1 METFTKRLERLLCTR
16 PLGCGCALFLL
27 LSGILLFAPTL
38 TKLILAPLTLGA
50 FALFLWFSRRR
61 PEKKKRFSVLSVSA
75 ILLFLSC
82 FSTFFAYNYSNAAI
96 KEKAENGEQGNIA
109 CYITETVYSKEHGSL
124 CIARVQGLDG
134 DLAIHCEILL
144 SFEGEAPESYKILQ
158 GDCSFF
164 VPSSELPDFDSA
176 AYYRSKGIFACA
188 KADQLFVSE
197 KRPFTLSLPIGSLR
211 EGLQKQISSFT
222 EGETE
227 GLCSAL
233 LLGNK
238 SLLSDSLKRDFR
250 VLGVS
255 HILAVSGLH
264 LSILFIFADFLLRKF
279 RLPLKARCILLLL
292 SILFYMTLCGFA
304 PSIVRAGIM
313 LSLLTVSKILDEE
326 ADSFTSLL
334 VAGGIIVFFSPF
346 SITDVSFLLS
356 FSATFGILYVSE
368 HFRRPRQGKE
378 GAGKRLWSSLRN
390 SLLVSYGAQ
399 LAVLPLIVWQFGYLS
414 CFAPVSTLLFSA
426 LLTLILYLLPF
437 SLLLSFI
444 PFLENFAGTLLSPL
458 CQATARLASFAEYVK
473 NFYVALDW
481 KRLLPILLLLG
492 LSVLLLF
499 LSRRKKLF
507 LHCTLSLYLLLCIL
521 SFLLPHFAEPQMI
534 ASVRKNND
542 VLIFFDCGESALVD
556 LSDGSGIHLRYAQSV
571 LKTTCPEY
579 CFDKLVLT
587 HFHVRHLSALRSLLE
602 SSYLETL
609 YMPLPETEKEAEIFE
624 GLRSIALNSD
634 VEVVVYTD
642 DQKIRVGRELTLYD
656 FEKSVLDR
664 STHPVLSFEISA
676 YQRKISYLSSSV
688 WETKDHFVG
697 DLLYIGEHGPV
708 NKSLPPPEL
717 TEGKRVLLPTESLK
731 QEISFGEVVSLP
743 FVYRFEE

>member
-1 METFTKRLERLLCTR
+1 M
-16 PLGCGCALFLL
+16 
-27 LSGILLFAPTL
+27 
-38 TKLILAPLTLGA
+38 
-50 FALFLWFSRRR
+50 
-61 PEKKKRFSVLSVSA
+61 
-75 ILLFLSC
+75 
-82 FSTFFAYNYSNAAI
+82 
-96 KEKAENGEQGNIA
+96 
-109 CYITETVYSKEHGSL
+109 
-124 CIARVQGLDG
+124 
-134 DLAIHCEILL
+134 
-144 SFEGEAPESYKILQ
+144 
-158 GDCSFF
+158 
-164 VPSSELPDFDSA
+164 
-176 AYYRSKGIFACA
+176 
-188 KADQLFVSE
+188 
-197 KRPFTLSLPIGSLR
+197 
-211 EGLQKQISSFT
+211 
-222 EGETE
+222 
-227 GLCSAL
+227 
-233 LLGNK
+233 
-238 SLLSDSLKRDFR
+238 
-250 VLGVS
+250 GVS

-264 LSILFIFADFLLRKF
+264 LSILFVFADFLLRKF

-499 LSRRKKLF
+499 LSRWKKLF

-542 VLIFFDCGESALVD
+542 VLIFFDHGESALVD

-688 WETKDHFVG
+688 WETKDHFDG
-697 DLLYIGEHGPV
+697 DILYIGEHGPV

-731 QEISFGEVVSLP
+731 QEISFGEVISLP

>member
-38 TKLILAPLTLGA
+38 TKLILAPLALGA

-109 CYITETVYSKEHGSL
+109 CYITETVYSKEYGSL

-134 DLAIHCEILL
+134 DLAIHCKILL

-264 LSILFIFADFLLRKF
+264 LSILFVFADFLLRKF

-292 SILFYMTLCGFA
+292 SILF
-304 PSIVRAGIM
+304 
-313 LSLLTVSKILDEE
+313 
-326 ADSFTSLL
+326 
-334 VAGGIIVFFSPF
+334 
-346 SITDVSFLLS
+346 
-356 FSATFGILYVSE
+356 
-368 HFRRPRQGKE
+368 
-378 GAGKRLWSSLRN
+378 
-390 SLLVSYGAQ
+390 
-399 LAVLPLIVWQFGYLS
+399 
-414 CFAPVSTLLFSA
+414 
-426 LLTLILYLLPF
+426 
-437 SLLLSFI
+437 
-444 PFLENFAGTLLSPL
+444 
-458 CQATARLASFAEYVK
+458 
-473 NFYVALDW
+473 
-481 KRLLPILLLLG
+481 
-492 LSVLLLF
+492 
-499 LSRRKKLF
+499 
-507 LHCTLSLYLLLCIL
+507 
-521 SFLLPHFAEPQMI
+521 
-534 ASVRKNND
+534 
-542 VLIFFDCGESALVD
+542 LVD
-556 LSDGSGIHLRYAQSV
+556 PQ
-571 LKTTCPEY
+571 
-579 CFDKLVLT
+579 
-587 HFHVRHLSALRSLLE
+587 
-602 SSYLETL
+602 
-609 YMPLPETEKEAEIFE
+609 
-624 GLRSIALNSD
+624 
-634 VEVVVYTD
+634 
-642 DQKIRVGRELTLYD
+642 
-656 FEKSVLDR
+656 
-664 STHPVLSFEISA
+664 
-676 YQRKISYLSSSV
+676 
-688 WETKDHFVG
+688 
-697 DLLYIGEHGPV
+697 
-708 NKSLPPPEL
+708 
-717 TEGKRVLLPTESLK
+717 
-731 QEISFGEVVSLP
+731 
-743 FVYRFEE
+743 

>member
-1 METFTKRLERLLCTR
+1 METFTKFLDRLLCTR

-27 LSGILLFAPTL
+27 LSGTFLFAPTL
-38 TKLILAPLTLGA
+38 TKLIAAPLALGS
-50 FALFLWFSRRR
+50 FALFLWFSKRR
-61 PEKKKRFSVLSVSA
+61 PEKKKRFTVLSVSA
-75 ILLFLSC
+75 FLLFLSC
-82 FSTFFAYNYSNAAI
+82 FSTFFAYNYSNATL
-96 KEKAENGEQGNIA
+96 KETAENGEQSNIV
-109 CYITETVYSKEHGSL
+109 CYITETVYSKEYGSL
-124 CIARVQGLDG
+124 CIARVQGLEG
-134 DLAIHCEILL
+134 DLAIHCKILL
-144 SFEGEAPESYKILQ
+144 SFEGEAPESYRILQ

-211 EGLQKQISSFT
+211 ESLQKQISSFT

-264 LSILFIFADFLLRKF
+264 LSILFALADFLLRKF
-279 RLPLKARCILLLL
+279 QLPLKVRCILLLL
-292 SILFYMTLCGFA
+292 IIFFYMTLCGFS
-304 PSIVRAGIM
+304 PSVVRAGIM
-313 LSLLTVSKILDEE
+313 LSLLTISKILNEE

-334 VAGGIIVFFSPF
+334 VSGGIIVFFSPF

-356 FSATFGILYVSE
+356 FSATLGILYIHE
-368 HFRRPRQGKE
+368 HFRTPRLTKG
-378 GAGKRLWSSLRN
+378 GPVKRFWISLRN

-399 LAVLPLIVWQFGYLS
+399 LAVLPLTIWQFRYLS
-414 CFAPVSTLLFSA
+414 CLAPIATLLFSA

-444 PFLENFAGTLLSPL
+444 PFLKNFAGALLSPL
-458 CQATARLASFAEYVK
+458 CQATVRFASLAKYVK

-481 KRLLPILLLLG
+481 RMLLPLLLLLG

-507 LHCTLSLYLLLCIL
+507 FRCTLTLYLLLCAL
-521 SFLLPHFAEPQMI
+521 SFLLPHFVEPQMI

-542 VLIFFDCGESALVD
+542 ILIFFDHGESALVD
-556 LSDGSGIHLRYAQSV
+556 LSDGSGIHLRYAQSI
-571 LKTTCPEY
+571 LKTTCPKY
-579 CFDKLVLT
+579 CFDKLILT
-587 HFHVRHLSALRSLLE
+587 HFHRGHLSALRSLLE
-602 SSYLETL
+602 TSYLETL
-609 YMPLPETEKEAEIFE
+609 YLPVPETQKEVEIFE
-624 GLRSIALNSD
+624 GLRSIASESS
-634 VEVVVYTD
+634 VKVIVYTPN
-642 DQKIRVGRELTLYD
+642 QKIQIGKKLTLYG
-656 FEKSVLDR
+656 FEKSVLSR

-676 YQRKISYLSSSV
+676 YQRNISYLSSSV
-688 WETKDHFVG
+688 WEMKKHFNG

-708 NKSLPPPEL
+708 NKSILPPEL
-717 TEGKRVLLPTESLK
+717 TEGRRVLLPTESLK
-731 QEISFGEVVSLP
+731 QELSCGEVISLP
-743 FVYRFEE
+743 FVYIFEE

>member
-233 LLGNK
+233 LL
-238 SLLSDSLKRDFR
+238 
-250 VLGVS
+250 
-255 HILAVSGLH
+255 
-264 LSILFIFADFLLRKF
+264 
-279 RLPLKARCILLLL
+279 
-292 SILFYMTLCGFA
+292 
-304 PSIVRAGIM
+304 
-313 LSLLTVSKILDEE
+313 
-326 ADSFTSLL
+326 
-334 VAGGIIVFFSPF
+334 
-346 SITDVSFLLS
+346 
-356 FSATFGILYVSE
+356 
-368 HFRRPRQGKE
+368 
-378 GAGKRLWSSLRN
+378 
-390 SLLVSYGAQ
+390 
-399 LAVLPLIVWQFGYLS
+399 
-414 CFAPVSTLLFSA
+414 
-426 LLTLILYLLPF
+426 
-437 SLLLSFI
+437 
-444 PFLENFAGTLLSPL
+444 
-458 CQATARLASFAEYVK
+458 
-473 NFYVALDW
+473 
-481 KRLLPILLLLG
+481 
-492 LSVLLLF
+492 
-499 LSRRKKLF
+499 
-507 LHCTLSLYLLLCIL
+507 
-521 SFLLPHFAEPQMI
+521 
-534 ASVRKNND
+534 
-542 VLIFFDCGESALVD
+542 
-556 LSDGSGIHLRYAQSV
+556 
-571 LKTTCPEY
+571 
-579 CFDKLVLT
+579 
-587 HFHVRHLSALRSLLE
+587 
-602 SSYLETL
+602 
-609 YMPLPETEKEAEIFE
+609 
-624 GLRSIALNSD
+624 
-634 VEVVVYTD
+634 
-642 DQKIRVGRELTLYD
+642 
-656 FEKSVLDR
+656 
-664 STHPVLSFEISA
+664 
-676 YQRKISYLSSSV
+676 
-688 WETKDHFVG
+688 
-697 DLLYIGEHGPV
+697 
-708 NKSLPPPEL
+708 
-717 TEGKRVLLPTESLK
+717 
-731 QEISFGEVVSLP
+731 
-743 FVYRFEE
+743 